1 MTSSLPWAPATG
13 RRRRRASTS
22 VSRPGSAPPLHTWR
36 EPDERTLGRV
46 SIVGAG
52 PGDPELITVRAL
64 ARIRSAEVLVYDR
77 LVDPALIDEAPPTAE
92 RVFAGKAR
100 GFAALE
106 QREIE
111 ALLIARALAGKHV
124 VRLKGGD
131 PYVFGRGG
139 EEVAS
144 LVAAG
149 IPVEVVPGV
158 SSATG
163 GSGQRR
169 HSGDPSRALLV
180 ADDRHRSRGS
190 DEAGG
195 SGRLGLAGG
204 IAGHAGDPDGPEPAA
219 RHPRPADRRWPL
231 AGYPRGGI
239 AGGTRPDQRVV
250 TASLADLPEVVAA
263 AQLVAPALVVVG
275 DVVRCRE
282 LLAPSALNG
291 APVTAA
297 ASEDSRVEPGPAVF
311 APAGSLS
318 SHLSGNSEIG
328 EAPGHEIAGDAGV
341 APSRSCHGATPGR
354 PAEALADNR
363 GGSNG

>member
-1 MTSSLPWAPATG
+1 MNA
-13 RRRRRASTS
+13 
-22 VSRPGSAPPLHTWR
+22 
-36 EPDERTLGRV
+36 LGRV

-52 PGDPELITVRAL
+52 PGDAELITVRGL
-64 ARIRSAEVLVYDR
+64 ARIRTADVLVYDR
-77 LVDPALIDEAPPTAE
+77 LVDPVLIAEAPPSAE
-92 RVFAGKAR
+92 RIFAGKAL

-106 QREIE
+106 QHQIE
-111 ALLIARALAGKHV
+111 ALLIARAIAGKHV

-158 SSATG
+158 SSAVAAPASAGIPVTHREHSSSLTIVTG
-163 GSGQRR
+163 
-169 HSGDPSRALLV
+169 HEDPAKPESAVDWDWLAASNGTLV
-180 ADDRHRSRGS
+180 ILMGLSQLPGIRDRLI
-190 DEAGG
+190 AGG
-195 SGRLGLAGG
+195 RS
-204 IAGHAGDPDGPEPAA
+204 PETPAA
-219 RHPRPADRRWPL
+219 A
-231 AGYPRGGI
+231 I

-263 AQLVAPALVVVG
+263 AQLVAPALIVVG

-291 APVTAA
+291 VPVTATA
-297 ASEDSRVEPGPAVF
+297 GEDSRVEPGPAVF
-311 APAGSLS
+311 ARVGSVS
-318 SHLSGNSEIG
+318 SHPSGEQSGPG
-328 EAPGHEIAGDAGV
+328 EA
-341 APSRSCHGATPGR
+341 SRSRGDGRRRRRPHGGRATVRHQERLGSS
-354 PAEALADNR
+354 LAGIS